1 MSRLPLGTVTGF
13 YWTRLLNE
21 SRFVDER
28 LQARGLVTPAA
39 TLVVAPH
46 GSGDIV
52 RRETAFGGEVLEQQF
67 DQPAERDAVR
77 MALARKEPRR
87 ETAELDEG

>member
-1 MSRLPLGTVTGF
+1 MSRLPLGTATGF

-46 GSGDIV
+46 HCGNVLRSKV
-52 RRETAFGGEVLEQQF
+52 TFVGEVLEQQF
-67 DQPAERDAVR
+67 DQSAERDAVR

-87 ETAELDEG
+87 ETAELGE